1 MARYRLA
8 SVLMVVTV
16 FGTVSCLKP
25 KSSDSQLDYSQSAE
39 LVYTEAMDDFDD
51 QDCIAAEPKFQD
63 VRRKFPYS
71 RYAVLAE
78 LHIADCQ
85 FMQENFA
92 EAAVLFEQFSKAH
105 PTHEDAHYAAY
116 KRGLSYYE
124 MIPSDVFILPPSH
137 ERDQSATRDARMVLQ
152 TFLKNYP
159 ESPWR
164 EKALQILSE
173 VVDALVRHEIYVA
186 EFYLSRE
193 DRLAA
198 VVRLEN
204 VRANFEESTLVPDAM
219 FLQAT
224 TYLEMNKR
232 NEARQVFEEIIQYYP
247 DHHQS
252 LRAKAY
258 IDHMDARVERERRG
272 GDG

>member
-1 MARYRLA
+1 MVRYRLA
-8 SVLMVVTV
+8 SVLLITAVL
-16 FGTVSCLKP
+16 GPVSCLKP
-25 KSSDSQLDYSQSAE
+25 KSLDSQLDYSQSAE
-39 LVYTEAMDDFDD
+39 LLYTEAMDEFDD
-51 QDCIAAEPKFQD
+51 QDCIEAEPKFQD

-71 RYAVLAE
+71 RFAVLAE

-85 FMQENFA
+85 SVQENFA
-92 EAAVLFEQFSKAH
+92 EAAVLYEQFSKAH

-116 KRGLSYYE
+116 KRGLSYFE

-152 TFLKNYP
+152 NFLKSYP

-164 EKALQILSE
+164 ERALEILSE

-186 EFYLSRE
+186 EFYLSRD

-204 VRANFEESTLVPDAM
+204 VRVNFEESSLVPDAM
-219 FLQAT
+219 FLQAE

-232 NEARQVFEEIIQYYP
+232 KEAREVFEEIIQFYP

-258 IDHMDARVERERRG
+258 LDHMDARFERERRG